1 MAFQIIGG
9 IQYAK
14 ELVNWSGEVKIP
26 KDEIV
31 DLFKS
36 ISYVQEV
43 TDTEKLYLEY
53 IRKNFE
59 FTEAALKGF
68 GEAKAKL

>member
-1 MAFQIIGG
+1 MAFQIIDG

-26 KDEIV
+26 MDEIV

-43 TDTEKLYLEY
+43 TDTEKLPL
-53 IRKNFE
+53 
-59 FTEAALKGF
+59 
-68 GEAKAKL
+68 